1 MFQPKQNVCKWA
13 NSFKEGRTSVEDG
26 ERIVATVSDW
36 LRHQSKDFYGEGYRP
51 FWLLFPRWFAHLF
64 GPITTPGPAM
74 VRTDR
79 RDLNSKTKWGGNTEA
94 CAQTGEV
101 CDSAWRVH

>member
-13 NSFKEGRTSVEDG
+13 NSFKEGRTSVADG

-64 GPITTPGPAM
+64 GPGTWKGSNYHSRSRNGPNGPKGPKFKNKM
-74 VRTDR
+74 GREYGSLCTDGR
-79 RDLNSKTKWGGNTEA
+79 S
-94 CAQTGEV
+94 V
-101 CDSAWRVH
+101 